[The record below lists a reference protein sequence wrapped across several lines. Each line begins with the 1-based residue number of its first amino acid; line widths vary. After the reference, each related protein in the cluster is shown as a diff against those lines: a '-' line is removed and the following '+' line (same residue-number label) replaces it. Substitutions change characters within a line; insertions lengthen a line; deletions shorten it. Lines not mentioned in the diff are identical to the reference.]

1 MKTPIPGHYASILA
15 AAVALFAFA
24 AAPIAARAATDLDSY
39 RFRYDFSKGVKHA
52 LWGKGQVTE
61 PLDNSNDDATWV
73 PTDGPDAATAAVH
86 PDKAAYGY
94 AGIAEGV
101 SKGNARAI
109 NNADWTIATHVRP
122 GAVENGALFSIGQ
135 LGGGLK
141 GLVICSSST
150 PGQLYAKIVI
160 GHKNEASRYVESTLT
175 LPVEGSAHCFHSV
188 VIVHHASSDNL
199 GTLDFYIDGALAAT
213 YKMTTAS
220 QFGEWMLQFCA
231 LVSDTAETFASFL
244 TGNLETAFTDYRFYS
259 RAFSATDAAAYAYL
273 YPATKIRHAAS
284 IRAFGENAVNT
295 GYFTK
300 PATRYST
307 DFQFAALARQYRIF
321 GARGDMGCNLYISG
335 KDEFAYAMRDGGEG
349 WLGFLAPETSATL
362 AADTMRRTASLD
374 RANNKADLTQNGEI
388 FGTNT
393 LGGNATKTASVPTAL
408 FAEYKADQ
416 TPANFSK
423 AHIYSFAID
432 EDGTPVH
439 FFAPHYDE
447 TLGAC
452 FKDIV
457 TGDLKGEANT
467 AATTPLAYSPGVG
480 SSADYK
486 YENSTLYAK
495 LYVESSDTS
504 KGTVAATSGG
514 SPVAEEAEGG
524 RWLARGATL
533 TLTATPADGYD
544 FLGWFGDRDAIAE
557 GAATDATITV
567 SIERAS
573 QLEARFGI
581 AADEWAERIDP
592 ALPEGLI
599 KFDVDGYVQDG
610 LVAHF
615 DGIRNAGAGLPHDG
629 SATTWKNLVAGGPD
643 ATLKGDGSWSAD
655 GYVFAGGYAT
665 FAYGST
671 FGPNN
676 TIQLATDID
685 LNAQNKGTDKTYPT
699 FFQHVKKNLGPYMY
713 NKDGATKTIYC
724 KTDDYGSSSSS
735 DRSSVLWSG
744 KYITSLLGEGTN
756 KLIAENATGEKV
768 RSKTAAFPAG
778 TYEFGGSA
786 DTSYTR
792 AVLGKYHSVRM
803 YNKALSEKELAQN
816 RLIDD
821 ARFRRGV
828 EVNVTVAS
836 VSPDGEEGTEADGE
850 YAVNG
855 RHVFTAPNITKA
867 DGSVWTASYRLEAF
881 DSATRTW
888 ESIGTF
894 ESNTFDYTNC
904 AARAKVRLVWRWN
917 KLAGGVSR
925 IDADS
930 YVQDGLVVNYDGI
943 RNAGL
948 DAPHDATAA
957 KWKNIGS
964 LGADY
969 DATFKSWNN
978 TERTGRWIGN
988 GYHFNAASTNEY
1000 AAMDSLYSFGKDFT
1014 LQLVTTFTPRNQ
1026 TTGSDPYQFPSYFNT
1041 EEGVNANGI
1050 WTKNTSGYS
1059 TTLIGAFDYYRPSSW
1074 RLNIEGWNG
1083 EYATMMLSSAGTAWF
1098 FQDATLPEGTAIDIT
1113 KSPAPYHYTFSGA
1126 PKTKAKTPVRG
1137 VYHAVRI
1144 YNRTLTADEVAYNRK
1159 IDDVRFRG
1167 KVADFDG
1174 AELLQ
1179 VRSEVP
1185 EIELDE
1191 AGAYLICNASKTFTA
1206 PAGATVGNRTYA
1218 LAGYRIETFDA
1229 ATMHWNVTASS
1240 DGSSVEI
1247 GATESGA
1254 PRRLTW
1260 LWTLAN
1266 GLRTAA
1272 DYTAADYVQEGLVAN
1287 FDGIQNA
1294 GAALPHD
1301 PTTKSWKN
1309 LVPDSPDATLKAWND
1324 VATTGYWEENGYQF
1338 NPGSAL
1344 PNEYA
1349 ALDTALDLGQN
1360 NAIQLVTDIDLD
1372 KQVTKSNGSDSDYR
1386 FPSYFNTEA
1395 ANNADGMWTDNN
1407 SSHSKLLIGTFEHYL
1422 SANFSGGANINS
1434 GNKKRLNI
1442 ANWGGKY
1449 ATKMLS
1455 ADDGRGW
1462 FFETET
1468 RGNGAACTVAKDPA
1482 AQQYTWSGGGPY
1494 TSTAKKPPVRGV
1506 YNAVRLYAKV
1516 LSDTELAQNRK
1527 VDEIRFRGNF
1537 ANYANLEIVYAENQ
1551 DGVEAAASVPA
1562 GLYELTG
1569 SVTITAPVVKDAG
1582 GSYGPCLSVQTWNG
1596 EDWSA
1601 PQKLPGESF
1610 TVDGDVKTRLTYSW
1624 KKRGFMVIFN

>member
-1 MKTPIPGHYASILA
+1 MTLA
-15 AAVALFAFA
+15 VAAVFSAVIAT
-24 AAPIAARAATDLDSY
+24 PIAARAATDLDGY
-39 RFRYDFSKGVKHA
+39 RFRYDFSKGVKKA
-52 LWGKGQVTE
+52 FWGKGQVAE
-61 PLDNSNDDATWV
+61 PLNNLNDAETWV
-73 PTDGPDAATAAVH
+73 PTDGPDAATAAGH
-86 PDKAAYGY
+86 PAKAAYGY
-94 AGIAEGV
+94 DGIVEGV

-122 GAVENGALFSIGQ
+122 GDVENGALFSIGQ

-141 GLVICSSST
+141 GLVLCSSST

-160 GHKNEASRYVESTLT
+160 GHKTETSRYVESTLT
-175 LPVEGSAHCFHSV
+175 LPVAGSAHCFHSV

-199 GTLDFYIDGALAAT
+199 GTLDFYIDGALVAA
-213 YKMTTAS
+213 YKMTTANP
-220 QFGEWMLQFCA
+220 FGEWMLQFCA
-231 LVSDTAETFASFL
+231 LVTDKDETFASYL

-259 RAFSATDAAAYAYL
+259 RAFTATDAAAYAYL
-273 YPATKIRHAAS
+273 YPASKIRHAAS
-284 IRAFGENAVNT
+284 ICAFGENAVNT
-295 GYFTK
+295 DYFTK
-300 PATRYST
+300 PATRYSA
-307 DFQFAALARQYRIF
+307 DFQFAALAQQYRIF
-321 GARGDMGCNLYISG
+321 GARGNMGCNLYISG
-335 KDEFAYAMRDGGEG
+335 SDMFAYAMRDGGAG
-349 WLGFLAPETSATL
+349 WLGFRDPETSATL

-374 RANNKADLTQNGEI
+374 RANNKADLTQNGKVC
-388 FGTNT
+388 GTNT
-393 LGGNATKTASVPTAL
+393 LGGTANNTANIPTAL
-408 FAEYKADQ
+408 FAEYQTTDL

-423 AHIYSFAID
+423 AHIYSIAID

-457 TGDLKGEANT
+457 TGNLKGEANT
-467 AATTPLAYSPGVG
+467 AATAALAYSPGVG

-533 TLTATPADGYD
+533 TLTATSADGYD

-557 GAATDATITV
+557 GAATDATIAI

-643 ATLKGDGSWSAD
+643 ATFAGEGSWSAD
-655 GYVFAGGYAT
+655 GYVFTGGYAT

-676 TIQLATDID
+676 TIQLATDVD
-685 LNAQNKGTDKTYPT
+685 LSAQNKGTKTTYPT

-713 NKDGATKTIYC
+713 NKDGTTTTIYC

-735 DRSSVLWSG
+735 DRPSVLWSG
-744 KYITSLLGEGTN
+744 KYLTSLLGDGTN

-803 YNKALSEKELAQN
+803 YNKALSEKELVQN

-821 ARFRRGV
+821 ARFRSGV
-828 EVNVTVAS
+828 EVNVA
-836 VSPDGEEGTEADGE
+836 VSSNDAGLEGAEANGE

-867 DGSVWTASYRLEAF
+867 DGSVWTASYRLEEF
-881 DSATRTW
+881 DSATHSW
-888 ESIGTF
+888 KVAGTF

-904 AARAKVRLVWRWN
+904 VARAKVRLVWLW
-917 KLAGGVSR
+917 KMASGVR
-925 IDADS
+925 KIDADS

-948 DAPHDATAA
+948 AAPHDATAA

-969 DATFKSWNN
+969 DATFKSWDD
-978 TERTGRWIGN
+978 TDRTGRWIGN

-1000 AAMDSLYSFGKDFT
+1000 AAMDSLYGFGKDFT
-1014 LQLVTTFTPRNQ
+1014 LQLVTTFTPHNQ
-1026 TTGSDPYQFPSYFNT
+1026 TTGGDPYQFPSYFNT
-1041 EEGVNANGI
+1041 EEGINANGI
-1050 WTKNTSGYS
+1050 WTNNKNGHS
-1059 TTLIGAFDYYRPSSW
+1059 TTLVGAFDFYRPSLW
-1074 RLNIEGWNG
+1074 RLEIGGWGG

-1098 FQDATLPEGTAIDIT
+1098 FQDATLPAGTAIDIT
-1113 KSPAPYHYTFSGA
+1113 KQPDPYHFTFSGA
-1126 PKTKAKTPVRG
+1126 PYATKKTPVRG

-1144 YNRTLTADEVAYNRK
+1144 YNRTLTSEEVAYNRK

-1240 DGSSVEI
+1240 AGSSVEI
-1247 GATESGA
+1247 GETEPGA

-1309 LVPDSPDATLKAWND
+1309 LVPDSPDATLKAWD
-1324 VATTGYWEENGYQF
+1324 SVATTGYWEENGYQF
-1338 NPGSAL
+1338 NPGDAL

-1349 ALDTALDLGQN
+1349 FLDTALDIGQN

-1372 KQVTKSNGSDSDYR
+1372 EQVDNSSGGDYTY
-1386 FPSYFNTEA
+1386 PSYFNTEA
-1395 ANNADGMWTDNN
+1395 GNNVDGMWTYNPKN
-1407 SSHSKLLIGTFEHYL
+1407 TKSNLLIGAFNDYL
-1422 SANFSGGANINS
+1422 DADFSSGININS
-1434 GNKKRLNI
+1434 NKKRLDI

-1462 FFETET
+1462 FFETEK
-1468 RGNGAACTVAKDPA
+1468 RGDGAACAVAKDPA
-1482 AQQYTWSGGGPY
+1482 AQQYAWSGGGLK
-1494 TSTAKKPPVRGV
+1494 SKKKTPVRGV
-1506 YNAVRLYAKV
+1506 YNAVRMYTKV
-1516 LSDTELAQNRK
+1516 LSDAELAQNRK

-1537 ANYANLEIVYAENQ
+1537 ANYANLTVANEQ
-1551 DGVEAAASVPA
+1551 PDGLEEDESVSCNVA
-1562 GLYELTG
+1562 DGSYELIG
-1569 SVTITAPVVKDAG
+1569 SVTLTAEEVIVG
-1582 GSYGPCLSVQTWNG
+1582 GKRMFPKCKVEEYDNG
-1596 EDWSA
+1596 EWRIVADGVSS
-1601 PQKLPGESF
+1601 PY
-1610 TVDGDVKTRLTYSW
+1610 TVTARANHVRITWRWVPSGLTIS
-1624 KKRGFMVIFN
+1624 IQ